1 MELKRILARDTRS
14 ATERAMSLY
23 GPDVLIIA
31 NHRVGGQTELVVA
44 VELASAQPDA
54 NGHVFDSDNPF
65 AKAAPVAA
73 APTHREPTLE
83 AGASFGDQ
91 LGQALRGKEQ
101 MPTPSALRHDPL
113 LNAAR
118 QDPLLVAEP
127 VQPAEALRDQVR
139 SQEIVAFVVE
149 ELAALR
155 REFRVSQ
162 QTAEW
167 QSSQTISP
175 AMQPLVQAMH
185 QAEVPAG
192 LRTLLIDAVKDHD
205 SVQEAMQAIRAL
217 LTSSLQRGGA
227 PGAFEGV
234 HAIAGP
240 SGAGKTLM
248 AARLALHTAVNS
260 SPDQVAFIS
269 FHDARIGAWSQTQ
282 MLCAQ
287 MGVDCF
293 RAPDVSTLSLL
304 LAELSQRQL
313 VLIDTPGV
321 QMVERLKDIK
331 KLQPQAIMHA
341 VLPADASAVSVQ
353 RILKD
358 AAQQAAMEWD
368 SLMISKLD
376 ESSAPWALLQF
387 MCNEADVPV
396 LSAASA
402 SERLTDLVMGFTP
415 AQLVNLAV
423 SQLMPA
429 VPPTLPNRAPTMA
442 SSLASSLASNMVP
455 AKANAGGLSDATAF
469 NARAMTFNT
478 APARP

>member
-44 VELASAQPDA
+44 VELASARPDA

-65 AKAAPVAA
+65 AKSVAT
-73 APTHREPTLE
+73 PREPTLDTSV
-83 AGASFGDQ
+83 SFNDQ
-91 LGQALRGKEQ
+91 LGHALRGQEPVQ
-101 MPTPSALRHDPL
+101 ASSAGRKDPL
-113 LNAAR
+113 LNATR
-118 QDPLLVAEP
+118 HDPLTKNEP
-127 VQPAEALRDQVR
+127 LLKPPEALRDQVR

-162 QTAEW
+162 QSAEW
-167 QSSQTISP
+167 QSTQPIAP
-175 AMQPLVQAMH
+175 AVQPLVQAMH
-185 QAEVPAG
+185 QADVPAG
-192 LRTLLIDAVKDHD
+192 LRTLLIDAIKDHD
-205 SVQEAMQAIRAL
+205 SEQEALQSIREM

-248 AARLALHTAVNS
+248 AARLALHTAVHAS
-260 SPDQVAFIS
+260 TEQVAFIS

-287 MGVDCF
+287 MGVDCY
-293 RAPDVSTLSLL
+293 RAPDAATLGVL

-331 KLQPQAIMHA
+331 KIHAQTIMHA
-341 VLPADASAVSVQ
+341 VLPADASAVSVH
-353 RILKD
+353 RILKE
-358 AAQQAAMEWD
+358 AAKQAGMEWD

-396 LSAASA
+396 LSAASG

-415 AQLVNLAV
+415 AQLVHLAV
-423 SQLMPA
+423 SHLLPGL
-429 VPPTLPNRAPTMA
+429 PPTPSLQA
-442 SSLASSLASNMVP
+442 SSSASPSM
-455 AKANAGGLSDATAF
+455 GLSDATAF

-478 APARP
+478 ASARS

>member
-44 VELASAQPDA
+44 VELASADA

-65 AKAAPVAA
+65 AKPMAAP
-73 APTHREPTLE
+73 REPTLSPAAQGVNFNE
-83 AGASFGDQ
+83 Q
-91 LGQALRGKEQ
+91 LGQALRGQE
-101 MPTPSALRHDPL
+101 PSSASAAVRHDPL
-113 LNAAR
+113 LN
-118 QDPLLVAEP
+118 PKGSEP
-127 VQPAEALRDQVR
+127 VLKTEPVLHDAQAQRDQVR

-155 REFRVSQ
+155 REFRISQ
-162 QTAEW
+162 QSAEW
-167 QSSQTISP
+167 QSHQSIAP
-175 AMQPLVQAMH
+175 AVQPVVQAMH
-185 QAEVPAG
+185 EADVPVG
-192 LRTLLIDAVKDHD
+192 LRTLLIDAIKDED
-205 SVQEAMQAIRAL
+205 SVSDAVQAIRSL

-234 HAIAGP
+234 HALAGP

-248 AARLALHTAVNS
+248 AARLALHTAANS
-260 SPDQVAFIS
+260 SPEQVAFIS

-293 RAPDVSTLSLL
+293 RAPDAATLGVL
-304 LAELSQRQL
+304 LAELSQRKL

-321 QMVERLKDIK
+321 QMIERLKDIK
-331 KLQPQAIMHA
+331 KIQPQTILHA

-353 RILKD
+353 RILKQ
-358 AAQQAAMEWD
+358 AAQQAGVEWD

-387 MCNEADVPV
+387 MCNESDVPV
-396 LSAASA
+396 LSAASG

-415 AQLVNLAV
+415 AQLVNLALT
-423 SQLMPA
+423 QLMPNAA
-429 VPPTLPNRAPTMA
+429 VA
-442 SSLASSLASNMVP
+442 SHASTGV
-455 AKANAGGLSDATAF
+455 SDASAF
-469 NARAMTFNT
+469 HARAMTLHT
-478 APARP
+478 AAARV

>member
-1 MELKRILARDTRS
+1 MELKRILARDTRT

-44 VELASAQPDA
+44 VELASALPDA
-54 NGHVFDSDNPF
+54 HGHVFDSDNPF
-65 AKAAPVAA
+65 AKASPAMAA
-73 APTHREPTLE
+73 TPTQLEPTLE
-83 AGASFGDQ
+83 VGTSFGDQ
-91 LGQALRGKEQ
+91 LGHALRGKE
-101 MPTPSALRHDPL
+101 PSATKTALRKDPL
-113 LNAAR
+113 LNSGR
-118 QDPLLVAEP
+118 QDPLLNVSVAS
-127 VQPAEALRDQVR
+127 PAEEQRDQVR

-155 REFRVSQ
+155 REFRISQ
-162 QTAEW
+162 QSAEW
-167 QSSQTISP
+167 QSGQSI
-175 AMQPLVQAMH
+175 AAEMQPLVQAMH
-185 QAEVPAG
+185 QADVPAG
-192 LRTLLIDAVKDHD
+192 LRTLLIDAIKDHATLP
-205 SVQEAMQAIRAL
+205 EALQSIRGL
-217 LTSSLQRGGA
+217 LTSSLKRGGE

-240 SGAGKTLM
+240 SGAGKSLM
-248 AARLALHTAVNS
+248 AARLALHTAVNT
-260 SPDQVAFIS
+260 SPEQVAFIS

-287 MGVDCF
+287 MGVDCY
-293 RAPDVSTLSLL
+293 RAADGATLGLL
-304 LAELSQRQL
+304 LAELSTRKL

-321 QMVERLKDIK
+321 QMIERLKEIK
-331 KLQPQAIMHA
+331 QINPQTIMHA

-358 AAQQAAMEWD
+358 AARQAAMEWD

-387 MCNEADVPV
+387 MCNEGDVPV
-396 LSAASA
+396 LSAASN

-429 VPPTLPNRAPTMA
+429 ETPMA
-442 SSLASSLASNMVP
+442 TSLASPMM
-455 AKANAGGLSDATAF
+455 NAAGMSDATAF

-478 APARP
+478 APARS

>member
-44 VELASAQPDA
+44 VELACAQPDA

-65 AKAAPVAA
+65 AKSAPVAVHL
-73 APTHREPTLE
+73 HREPTLE
-83 AGASFGDQ
+83 ASASFGNQ
-91 LGQALRGKEQ
+91 LGQALRGQ
-101 MPTPSALRHDPL
+101 APAPATQAL
-113 LNAAR
+113 R
-118 QDPLLVAEP
+118 QDPLLHAGRQDPMLKTEP
-127 VQPAEALRDQVR
+127 VLQPEALRDQVR

-162 QTAEW
+162 QSAEW
-167 QSSQTISP
+167 QSAQPI
-175 AMQPLVQAMH
+175 AAAVQPLVQAMH
-185 QAEVPAG
+185 QADVPAG
-192 LRTLLIDAVKDHD
+192 LRTLLIDAIKDHG
-205 SVQEAMQAIRAL
+205 SEQEAVQTLRAL

-227 PGAFEGV
+227 PGTFEGV

-248 AARLALHTAVNS
+248 AARLALHTSANAR
-260 SPDQVAFIS
+260 PDQVAFIS
-269 FHDARIGAWSQTQ
+269 YHDARIGAWSQTQ

-287 MGVDCF
+287 MGVDCY
-293 RAPDVSTLSLL
+293 RAPDAATLTLL
-304 LAELSQRQL
+304 LAELSSRTL

-331 KLQPQAIMHA
+331 KIQPQAIMHA

-396 LSAASA
+396 LSAASG

-423 SQLMPA
+423 NQLMPPA
-429 VPPTLPNRAPTMA
+429 VNP
-442 SSLASSLASNMVP
+442 
-455 AKANAGGLSDATAF
+455 GGLVDASAF
-469 NARAMTFNT
+469 NARAMTFHT
-478 APARP
+478 APARS

>member
-1 MELKRILARDTRS
+1 MN
-14 ATERAMSLY
+14 LY

-44 VELASAQPDA
+44 VELASARPDA

-65 AKAAPVAA
+65 AKSVAS
-73 APTHREPTLE
+73 PREPTLD
-83 AGASFGDQ
+83 ASASFGDQ
-91 LGQALRGKEQ
+91 LGQALRGKAPQ
-101 MPTPSALRHDPL
+101 TKASSGPNDALLNATRQDPL
-113 LNAAR
+113 LNA
-118 QDPLLVAEP
+118 DPLL
-127 VQPAEALRDQVR
+127 PAHMQRDQVR

-162 QTAEW
+162 KSAEW
-167 QSSQTISP
+167 QSSQPISSSV
-175 AMQPLVQAMH
+175 QPLVQAMH
-185 QAEVPAG
+185 EADVPAG
-192 LRTLLIDAVKDHD
+192 LRTLLIDAIKDHD
-205 SVQEAMQAIRAL
+205 SIQEALQSIRTL
-217 LTSSLQRGGA
+217 LTSSLQRGGD

-240 SGAGKTLM
+240 SGSGKTLM
-248 AARLALHTAVNS
+248 AARLALHTAAS
-260 SPDQVAFIS
+260 ASPEQVAFIS

-293 RAPDVSTLSLL
+293 RAPDVPTLSLL
-304 LAELSQRQL
+304 LAELSTRKL

-321 QMVERLKDIK
+321 QMIERIQEIK
-331 KLQPQAIMHA
+331 KIQPQAIMHA

-353 RILKD
+353 RVLKD
-358 AAQQAAMEWD
+358 AAQKAAMEWD

-387 MCNEADVPV
+387 MCNETDVPV
-396 LSAASA
+396 LSAASG

-415 AQLVNLAV
+415 VQLVNLAV
-423 SQLMPA
+423 NQLMPA
-429 VPPTLPNRAPTMA
+429 APSVA
-442 SSLASSLASNMVP
+442 SSIASSVASSMV
-455 AKANAGGLSDATAF
+455 NDSGLSEAAAF
-469 NARAMTFNT
+469 NARAMTFNS
-478 APARP
+478 ASVRS

>member
-1 MELKRILARDTRS
+1 
-14 ATERAMSLY
+14 
-23 GPDVLIIA
+23 
-31 NHRVGGQTELVVA
+31 VVA

-65 AKAAPVAA
+65 AKAAPVDAA
-73 APTHREPTLE
+73 PPTHREPTLE
-83 AGASFGDQ
+83 VGASFGDQ
-91 LGQALRGKEQ
+91 LGQALRGKE
-101 MPTPSALRHDPL
+101 PNPSALRHDPL
-113 LNAAR
+113 LNAGR
-118 QDPLLVAEP
+118 QDPLLIADP
-127 VQPAEALRDQVR
+127 LLQPEALRDQVR

-162 QTAEW
+162 KTAEW
-167 QSSQTISP
+167 QSSQPMAS
-175 AMQPLVQAMH
+175 AVQPLVQAMH
-185 QAEVPAG
+185 QADVPVG
-192 LRTLLIDAVKDHD
+192 LRTLLIDAVKDHE
-205 SVQEAMQAIRAL
+205 SVQEALQSIREL

-234 HAIAGP
+234 HAMAGP

-248 AARLALHTAVNS
+248 AARLALHTAVNA

-293 RAPDVSTLSLL
+293 RAPDVATLSLL
-304 LAELSQRQL
+304 LAELSQRRL

-321 QMVERLKDIK
+321 QMIERVKEIK
-331 KLQPQAIMHA
+331 KLHPQTIMHA

-358 AAQQAAMEWD
+358 AAQQADMEWD

-396 LSAASA
+396 LSAASG

-423 SQLMPA
+423 SHLMP
-429 VPPTLPNRAPTMA
+429 VLPNMA
-442 SSLASSLASNMVP
+442 SPLGSSVASAAV
-455 AKANAGGLSDATAF
+455 GLSDATAF

-478 APARP
+478 AQARS

>member
-44 VELASAQPDA
+44 VELASARPDA

-65 AKAAPVAA
+65 AKSVAAP
-73 APTHREPTLE
+73 REPTLE
-83 AGASFGDQ
+83 PIASFGDQ
-91 LGQALRGKEQ
+91 LGQALRGKAPQ
-101 MPTPSALRHDPL
+101 AKTATATATMTMTSITPHDLRQNATRQDPL
-113 LNAAR
+113 LNA
-118 QDPLLVAEP
+118 DPLL
-127 VQPAEALRDQVR
+127 QPHMQRDQVR

-162 QTAEW
+162 QSAEW
-167 QSSQTISP
+167 QSAQPIAS
-175 AMQPLVQAMH
+175 AVQPLVQAMH
-185 QAEVPAG
+185 QADVPAG
-192 LRTLLIDAVKDHD
+192 LRTLLIDAIKDLG
-205 SVQEAMQAIRAL
+205 SEQEALQSIRTL
-217 LTSSLQRGGA
+217 LTSSLQRGGQ

-234 HAIAGP
+234 HALAGP

-248 AARLALHTAVNS
+248 AARLALHTAVS
-260 SPDQVAFIS
+260 TSPEQVALIS

-293 RAPDVSTLSLL
+293 RAPDAATLGLL
-304 LAELSQRQL
+304 LAELSTRKL

-321 QMVERLKDIK
+321 QMIERIQEIK
-331 KLQPQAIMHA
+331 KIQPQAIMHA

-358 AAQQAAMEWD
+358 AAHKAAMAWD

-387 MCNEADVPV
+387 MCNETDVPV
-396 LSAASA
+396 LSAASG

-415 AQLVNLAV
+415 VQLVNLAISHLTPAAPTV
-423 SQLMPA
+423 A
-429 VPPTLPNRAPTMA
+429 VPMA
-442 SSLASSLASNMVP
+442 SSMAP
-455 AKANAGGLSDATAF
+455 GRGLSDATAF
-469 NARAMTFNT
+469 SARAMTFHT
-478 APARP
+478 APVRA

>member
-44 VELASAQPDA
+44 VELASARPDA
-54 NGHVFDSDNPF
+54 DGHVFDSDNPF
-65 AKAAPVAA
+65 AKSAQAP
-73 APTHREPTLE
+73 REPTLDT
-83 AGASFGDQ
+83 GASFGDQ
-91 LGQALRGKEQ
+91 LGHALRGQE
-101 MPTPSALRHDPL
+101 PASASGAVRHDPL
-113 LNAAR
+113 LNPTRKA
-118 QDPLLVAEP
+118 PTLNAEP
-127 VQPAEALRDQVR
+127 AMDPQALRDQVR

-162 QTAEW
+162 QSAEW
-167 QSSQTISP
+167 QSAQPIAS
-175 AMQPLVQAMH
+175 AVQPLVQAMH
-185 QAEVPAG
+185 QADVPAG
-192 LRTLLIDAVKDHD
+192 LRTLLIDAIKDHD
-205 SVQEAMQAIRAL
+205 SVQEALQSIREL

-234 HAIAGP
+234 HALAGP

-248 AARLALHTAVNS
+248 AARLALHTAAS
-260 SPDQVAFIS
+260 ASPEQVALIS

-287 MGVDCF
+287 MGVDCY
-293 RAPDVSTLSLL
+293 RAPDAATLQLL
-304 LAELSQRQL
+304 LAELSTRKL

-321 QMVERLKDIK
+321 QMIERLKDIK
-331 KLQPQAIMHA
+331 KLHPQTILHA

-358 AAQQAAMEWD
+358 AAQQAGLEWD

-376 ESSAPWALLQF
+376 ESNAPWALLQF

-396 LSAASA
+396 LSAASG

-423 SQLMPA
+423 GQLMPQEPQA
-429 VPPTLPNRAPTMA
+429 PSMTLPSMA
-442 SSLASSLASNMVP
+442 TPSMGP
-455 AKANAGGLSDATAF
+455 SDATAF
-469 NARAMTFNT
+469 NARPMTFHT
-478 APARP
+478 ATARS

>member
-1 MELKRILARDTRS
+1 MELKRILARDTRT

-44 VELASAQPDA
+44 VELASALPDA
-54 NGHVFDSDNPF
+54 HGHVFDSDNPF
-65 AKAAPVAA
+65 AKASPAMAA
-73 APTHREPTLE
+73 TPTPLEPTLE
-83 AGASFGDQ
+83 VGTSFGDQ
-91 LGQALRGKEQ
+91 LGHALRGKE
-101 MPTPSALRHDPL
+101 PSATKTALRKDPL
-113 LNAAR
+113 LNSGR
-118 QDPLLVAEP
+118 QDPLLNVTATS
-127 VQPAEALRDQVR
+127 PAEEQRDQVR

-155 REFRVSQ
+155 REFRISQ
-162 QTAEW
+162 QSAEW
-167 QSSQTISP
+167 QSGQSI
-175 AMQPLVQAMH
+175 AAEMQPLVQAMH
-185 QAEVPAG
+185 QADVPAG
-192 LRTLLIDAVKDHD
+192 LRTLLIDAIKDHATLP
-205 SVQEAMQAIRAL
+205 EALQSIRGL
-217 LTSSLQRGGA
+217 LTSSLKRGGE

-240 SGAGKTLM
+240 SGAGKSLM
-248 AARLALHTAVNS
+248 AARLALHTAVNT
-260 SPDQVAFIS
+260 SPEQVAFIS

-287 MGVDCF
+287 MGVDCY
-293 RAPDVSTLSLL
+293 RAADSATLGLL
-304 LAELSQRQL
+304 LAELSTRKL

-321 QMVERLKDIK
+321 QMIERLKEIK
-331 KLQPQAIMHA
+331 QINPQTIMHA

-358 AAQQAAMEWD
+358 AARQAAMEWD

-387 MCNEADVPV
+387 MCNEGDVPV
-396 LSAASA
+396 LSAASN

-429 VPPTLPNRAPTMA
+429 ETPMA
-442 SSLASSLASNMVP
+442 TSLASPMM
-455 AKANAGGLSDATAF
+455 NAAGMSDATAF

-478 APARP
+478 APARS

>member
-44 VELASAQPDA
+44 VELASARPDA

-65 AKAAPVAA
+65 AKSVTAP
-73 APTHREPTLE
+73 REPTLE
-83 AGASFGDQ
+83 PIASFGDQ
-91 LGQALRGKEQ
+91 LGQALRGKAPQ
-101 MPTPSALRHDPL
+101 AKTATTTSITPHDLLLNATRQDPL
-113 LNAAR
+113 LNA
-118 QDPLLVAEP
+118 DPLL
-127 VQPAEALRDQVR
+127 QPHMQPHMQRDQVR

-162 QTAEW
+162 QSAEW
-167 QSSQTISP
+167 QSAQPIAS
-175 AMQPLVQAMH
+175 AVQPLVQAMH
-185 QAEVPAG
+185 QADVPAG
-192 LRTLLIDAVKDHD
+192 LRTLLIDAIKDLG
-205 SVQEAMQAIRAL
+205 SEQEALQSIRTL
-217 LTSSLQRGGA
+217 LTSSLQRGGQ

-234 HAIAGP
+234 HALAGP

-248 AARLALHTAVNS
+248 AARLALHTAVS
-260 SPDQVAFIS
+260 TSPEQVALIS

-293 RAPDVSTLSLL
+293 RAPDAATLGLL
-304 LAELSQRQL
+304 LTELSTRKL

-321 QMVERLKDIK
+321 QMIERIQEIK
-331 KLQPQAIMHA
+331 KIQPQAIVHA

-358 AAQQAAMEWD
+358 AAQQAAMAWD

-396 LSAASA
+396 LSAASG

-423 SQLMPA
+423 NQLMPPA
-429 VPPTLPNRAPTMA
+429 VNLDALVDA
-442 SSLASSLASNMVP
+442 S
-455 AKANAGGLSDATAF
+455 AF
-469 NARAMTFNT
+469 NARAMTFHT
-478 APARP
+478 APART

>member
-44 VELASAQPDA
+44 VELASARPDA
-54 NGHVFDSDNPF
+54 DGHVFDSDNPF
-65 AKAAPVAA
+65 AKS
-73 APTHREPTLE
+73 APTLREPTLQ
-83 AGASFGDQ
+83 ASASFGDQ
-91 LGQALRGKEQ
+91 LGQALRGKD
-101 MPTPSALRHDPL
+101 PASTTAAPVRHDPL
-113 LNAAR
+113 LNPTR
-118 QDPLLVAEP
+118 QEP
-127 VQPAEALRDQVR
+127 MLSADAVLPPEALRDQVR

-167 QSSQTISP
+167 QSSQPIAS
-175 AMQPLVQAMH
+175 AVQPLVQAMH
-185 QAEVPAG
+185 QADVPVG
-192 LRTLLIDAVKDHD
+192 LRTLLIDAIKDLD
-205 SVQEAMQAIRAL
+205 SVQEALHSIREL

-227 PGAFEGV
+227 AGAFEGV
-234 HAIAGP
+234 HAMAGP

-248 AARLALHTAVNS
+248 AARLALHTAAQS
-260 SPDQVAFIS
+260 SPEQVALIS

-287 MGVDCF
+287 MGVDCY
-293 RAPDVSTLSLL
+293 RAPDVGTLGLL
-304 LAELSQRQL
+304 LAELSTRKL

-321 QMVERLKDIK
+321 QMVERMKDIK
-331 KLQPQAIMHA
+331 KLNPQTIMHA

-376 ESSAPWALLQF
+376 ESNAPWALLQF

-396 LSAASA
+396 LSAASG
-402 SERLTDLVMGFTP
+402 SERLTDLVMGYTP
-415 AQLVNLAV
+415 SQLVNLAV
-423 SQLMPA
+423 SHLMPQVTA
-429 VPPTLPNRAPTMA
+429 ATPNL
-442 SSLASSLASNMVP
+442 SSSSM
-455 AKANAGGLSDATAF
+455 GLTDATAF
-469 NARAMTFNT
+469 NARAMTFHT
-478 APARP
+478 AQARS

>member
-44 VELASAQPDA
+44 VELASARPDA
-54 NGHVFDSDNPF
+54 DGHVFDSDNPF
-65 AKAAPVAA
+65 AKSVAS
-73 APTHREPTLE
+73 PREPTLE
-83 AGASFGDQ
+83 VSASFGDQ
-91 LGQALRGKEQ
+91 LGHALRGKE
-101 MPTPSALRHDPL
+101 PAPVAAAVRHDPL
-113 LNAAR
+113 LHATR
-118 QDPLLVAEP
+118 QDPLLSANP
-127 VQPAEALRDQVR
+127 ALQPEALRDQVR

-167 QSSQTISP
+167 QSSQPIAS
-175 AMQPLVQAMH
+175 AVQPLVQAMH
-185 QAEVPAG
+185 QADVPAG
-192 LRTLLIDAVKDHD
+192 LRTLLIDAIKDHD
-205 SVQEAMQAIRAL
+205 SVQEALQSIREL

-234 HAIAGP
+234 HAMVGP

-248 AARLALHTAVNS
+248 AARLALHTAANT
-260 SPDQVAFIS
+260 SPEQVALIS

-287 MGVDCF
+287 MGVDCY
-293 RAPDVSTLSLL
+293 RAPDVATLGLL
-304 LAELSQRQL
+304 LAELSTRKL

-331 KLQPQAIMHA
+331 KLHPQTIMHA

-376 ESSAPWALLQF
+376 ESNAPWALLQF

-396 LSAASA
+396 LSAASG

-423 SQLMPA
+423 SQLMPDSTSA
-429 VPPTLPNRAPTMA
+429 VSNLAPAM
-442 SSLASSLASNMVP
+442 SSTSLD
-455 AKANAGGLSDATAF
+455 LSDATAF
-469 NARAMTFNT
+469 SARAMTFHT
-478 APARP
+478 ASARS

>member
-44 VELASAQPDA
+44 VELASARPDA

-65 AKAAPVAA
+65 AKSVAAP
-73 APTHREPTLE
+73 REPTLDM
-83 AGASFGDQ
+83 AANFGDQ
-91 LGQALRGKEQ
+91 LGQALRGKAPQ
-101 MPTPSALRHDPL
+101 TKANIASHDALLNASRQDPL
-113 LNAAR
+113 LNA
-118 QDPLLVAEP
+118 DPLL
-127 VQPAEALRDQVR
+127 QPQLQRDQVR

-162 QTAEW
+162 QSAEW
-167 QSSQTISP
+167 QSAQPINS
-175 AMQPLVQAMH
+175 AVQPLVQSMH
-185 QAEVPAG
+185 QADVPAG
-192 LRTLLIDAVKDHD
+192 LRTLLIDAIKDLG
-205 SVQEAMQAIRAL
+205 SVPEALQSIRSL
-217 LTSSLQRGGA
+217 LTSSLQRGGE

-240 SGAGKTLM
+240 SGSGKTLM
-248 AARLALHTAVNS
+248 AARLALHTAAS
-260 SPDQVAFIS
+260 FSPEQVAFIS

-287 MGVDCF
+287 MGVDCY
-293 RAPDVSTLSLL
+293 RAPDVATLSLL
-304 LAELSQRQL
+304 LAELSTRKL

-321 QMVERLKDIK
+321 QMIERIQEIK
-331 KLQPQAIMHA
+331 KIQPQTIMHA

-358 AAQQAAMEWD
+358 AALKAAMAWD

-387 MCNEADVPV
+387 MCNETDVPV
-396 LSAASA
+396 LSAASG

-415 AQLVNLAV
+415 VQLVNLAV
-423 SQLMPA
+423 IQLMPA
-429 VPPTLPNRAPTMA
+429 APSMA
-442 SSLASSLASNMVP
+442 SPIAASMTSSMENDR
-455 AKANAGGLSDATAF
+455 GLPDATAF

-478 APARP
+478 APVRS

>member
-44 VELASAQPDA
+44 VELASARPDA
-54 NGHVFDSDNPF
+54 DGHVFDSDNPF
-65 AKAAPVAA
+65 AKSAASP
-73 APTHREPTLE
+73 REPTLQ
-83 AGASFGDQ
+83 ASASFGDQ
-91 LGQALRGKEQ
+91 LGHALRGKE
-101 MPTPSALRHDPL
+101 SAPATAAPVRRDPL
-113 LNAAR
+113 LNPTR
-118 QDPLLVAEP
+118 QDPMLSADP
-127 VQPAEALRDQVR
+127 VLPAEALRDQVR

-167 QSSQTISP
+167 QSTQPIAS
-175 AMQPLVQAMH
+175 AVQPLVQAMH
-185 QAEVPAG
+185 QADVPAG
-192 LRTLLIDAVKDHD
+192 LRTLLIDAIKDHD
-205 SVQEAMQAIRAL
+205 SVQEALHSIREL

-227 PGAFEGV
+227 AGAFEGV
-234 HAIAGP
+234 HAMAGP

-248 AARLALHTAVNS
+248 AARLALHTAAQS
-260 SPDQVAFIS
+260 SPEQVALIS

-287 MGVDCF
+287 MGVDCY
-293 RAPDVSTLSLL
+293 RAPDVATLGLL
-304 LAELSQRQL
+304 LAELSTRKL

-321 QMVERLKDIK
+321 QMVERMKDIK
-331 KLQPQAIMHA
+331 KLHPQTIMHA

-353 RILKD
+353 RILKE
-358 AAQQAAMEWD
+358 AAQQATMEWD

-376 ESSAPWALLQF
+376 ESNAPWALLQF

-396 LSAASA
+396 LSAASG
-402 SERLTDLVMGFTP
+402 SERLTDLVMGYTP
-415 AQLVNLAV
+415 SQLVNLAV
-423 SQLMPA
+423 SHLMPQASA
-429 VPPTLPNRAPTMA
+429 VTPDLSSSPKGLTDA
-442 SSLASSLASNMVP
+442 S
-455 AKANAGGLSDATAF
+455 AF
-469 NARAMTFNT
+469 NARAMTFHT
-478 APARP
+478 AQARS

>member
-54 NGHVFDSDNPF
+54 SGHIFDSDNPF
-65 AKAAPVAA
+65 AKAPVAA
-73 APTHREPTLE
+73 PREPSLD

-91 LGQALRGKEQ
+91 LGQALRGKE
-101 MPTPSALRHDPL
+101 PTAVAASSASAVRHDPL
-113 LNAAR
+113 LHAGRVDALR
-118 QDPLLVAEP
+118 HAEP
-127 VQPAEALRDQVR
+127 EQPAPEALRDQVR

-162 QTAEW
+162 QSAEW
-167 QSSQTISP
+167 QSGQSIAA

-185 QAEVPAG
+185 QADVPAS

-205 SVQEAMQAIRAL
+205 SVPDALQSIRTL

-234 HAIAGP
+234 HVVAGP
-240 SGAGKTLM
+240 SGAGKSLM
-248 AARLALHTAVNS
+248 AARLALQVAAKAG
-260 SPDQVAFIS
+260 PEQVAFIS

-287 MGVDCF
+287 MGVDCY
-293 RAPDVSTLSLL
+293 RAPDVATLSLL
-304 LAELSQRQL
+304 LAELSQRRL

-331 KLQPQAIMHA
+331 KIQPQAILHA

-358 AAQQAAMEWD
+358 AAQQAGMEWD

-376 ESSAPWALLQF
+376 EANAPWALLQF

-396 LSAASA
+396 LSAASG

-423 SQLMPA
+423 NQLMPA
-429 VPPTLPNRAPTMA
+429 ATPLQ
-442 SSLASSLASNMVP
+442 SSSMEM
-455 AKANAGGLSDATAF
+455 GLSDATAF
-469 NARAMTFNT
+469 NARAMTFN
-478 APARP
+478 AAQARV

>member
-44 VELASAQPDA
+44 VELASARPDA

-65 AKAAPVAA
+65 AKSAPVAV
-73 APTHREPTLE
+73 PMHREPTLE
-83 AGASFGDQ
+83 ASASFGDQ
-91 LGQALRGKEQ
+91 LGQALRGKA
-101 MPTPSALRHDPL
+101 SAPVTHAMRLDPL
-113 LNAAR
+113 LHAGR
-118 QDPLLVAEP
+118 QDPMLTAEP
-127 VQPAEALRDQVR
+127 LLQPEALRDRVR

-162 QTAEW
+162 QSVEW
-167 QSSQTISP
+167 QSTQPIAAP
-175 AMQPLVQAMH
+175 VQPLVQAMH
-185 QAEVPAG
+185 QADVPAG
-192 LRTLLIDAVKDHD
+192 LRTLLIDAIKDHD
-205 SVQEAMQAIRAL
+205 SEQEALQSIREM

-248 AARLALHTAVNS
+248 AARLALHTAVHAS
-260 SPDQVAFIS
+260 TEQVAFIS

-287 MGVDCF
+287 MGVDCY
-293 RAPDVSTLSLL
+293 RAPDAATLGLL

-331 KLQPQAIMHA
+331 KIQPQAIMHA

-387 MCNEADVPV
+387 MCNEVDVPV
-396 LSAASA
+396 LSAASG

-423 SQLMPA
+423 NQLMA
-429 VPPTLPNRAPTMA
+429 PPVN
-442 SSLASSLASNMVP
+442 S
-455 AKANAGGLSDATAF
+455 GGLVDASAF
-469 NARAMTFNT
+469 NARAMTFHT
-478 APARP
+478 APASS